1 MSPTRVLPTCI
12 LAAAAFA
19 AQADVK
25 LPTLFTEHMVLQ
37 QGKPLQFWGW
47 ADKDESVTVELNGVK
62 TTVSPGSTGR
72 WQATLPA
79 RKAGGPYKLE
89 FRARNT
95 IAYIDVMVG
104 EVWICSGQSNM
115 EWPLGSSFQ
124 AQKDIAASA
133 NPMIR
138 LFTVPKLKA
147 ESPVSDVKG
156 SWQVAGPDNVPG
168 FSAVGYYFGRDLQK
182 ARGVAIG
189 LIHTS
194 WGGSPAEV
202 WMREEVL
209 TSNPRYK
216 AEIMDTY
223 APQRERFEQALAAWT
238 KESAAAKAE
247 GKPFTKGRPNAGWR
261 PAELYNGMIAPL
273 IPYGIAGAIWY
284 QGESN
289 AGRAEQYR
297 SLYIDM
303 IRNWRADFGQGDFT
317 FLGVQLAPYDA
328 SRRRSLGDITA
339 TPVESN
345 WAELREAQSL
355 STTALPNV
363 GLAVITDVG
372 HKDDIHPTVKEP
384 VGARLALAARKI
396 AYKEAITASGPV
408 YKAMTSAGGKIELT
422 FDNVGSGLEF
432 QGGRGMGFAICG
444 EDRKW
449 VWADAELSGLI
460 GKTKVIVSS
469 PQVPNPVAVRY
480 GWSDFP
486 FVNLWNRNGLPAS
499 PFRTDDFPMI
509 TAPKK

>member
-1 MSPTRVLPTCI
+1 MSPTRILPTCI
-12 LAAAAFA
+12 LAAAALT
-19 AQADVK
+19 AQADIK

-37 QGKPLQFWGW
+37 QSKPLQFWGW
-47 ADKDESVTVELNGVK
+47 ADKDESVTVELNGVRA
-62 TTVSPGSTGR
+62 TVTPGLSGR

-79 RKAGGPYKLE
+79 TSAGGPYKLQ
-89 FRARNT
+89 FRGRNT
-95 IAYIDVMVG
+95 VTYSDVMVG

-115 EWPLGSSFQ
+115 EWPLSRSFQ
-124 AQKDIAASA
+124 PTNDILSSE

-147 ESPVSDVKG
+147 ETFASDVKS
-156 SWQVAGPDNVPG
+156 SWQLCGPATVTN

-216 AEIMDTY
+216 TEIFDAFTG
-223 APQRERFEQALAAWT
+223 QKERYQTALAAWE
-238 KESAAAKAE
+238 KDSATAKAE
-247 GKPFTKGRPNAGWR
+247 SKPFTRPRPNIGWR
-261 PAELYNGMIAPL
+261 PTELYNGMIAPL

-297 SLYIDM
+297 SLYVDM

-317 FLGVQLAPYDA
+317 FLGVQLAPFD
-328 SRRRSLGDITA
+328 SNRRRSIAEITA
-339 TPVESN
+339 TPGESA

-355 STTALPNV
+355 STTAIPNV

-372 HKDDIHPTVKEP
+372 DKDDIHPTKKEP

-396 AYKEAITASGPV
+396 AYKEAITHSGPT
-408 YKAMTSAGGKIELT
+408 YKAMKARGGKVELT
-422 FDNVGSGLEF
+422 FDNVGKGLEV
-432 QGGRGMGFAICG
+432 RGDKATGFAICG
-444 EDRKW
+444 ENRKW
-449 VWADAELSGLI
+449 FWADVQLAGGL
-460 GKTKVIVSS
+460 TKNRLIVSS
-469 PQVPNPVAVRY
+469 PQVPNPVAVRF
-480 GWSDFP
+480 GWSEYP
-486 FVNLWNRNGLPAS
+486 VVNLWNKDGLPAS

>member
-1 MSPTRVLPTCI
+1 MTLMRILPTCI
-12 LAAAAFA
+12 LAAAAFTA
-19 AQADVK
+19 RADVK
-25 LPTLFTEHMVLQ
+25 VPTLFTEHMVLQ

-62 TTVSPGSTGR
+62 TTVTPGSTGR

-95 IAYIDVMVG
+95 ISYSDVMVG

-115 EWPLGSSFQ
+115 EWPLSRSYQ
-124 AQKDIAASA
+124 PQKDITHAA

-147 ESPVSDVKG
+147 EAPVSDVKS
-156 SWQVAGPDNVPG
+156 SWQMCTPETVQS
-168 FSAVGYYFGRDLQK
+168 FSAVGYYFGRDLQA
-182 ARGVAIG
+182 ARGVAVG

-216 AEIMDTY
+216 AEIMDAY
-223 APQRERFEQALAAWT
+223 APQRERFQQALATWE

-247 GKPFTKGRPNAGWR
+247 GKAFAKPRPNAGWR
-261 PAELYNGMIAPL
+261 PTELYNGMIAPL

-297 SLYIDM
+297 SLYADM

-328 SRRRSLGDITA
+328 SRRRSLAEITA
-339 TPVESN
+339 APGESN
-345 WAELREAQSL
+345 WAELREAQNLATTSL
-355 STTALPNV
+355 TNV
-363 GLAVITDVG
+363 GIAVITDVG

-408 YKAMTSAGGKIELT
+408 YRDMTIKPGMIEIT
-422 FDNVGSGLEF
+422 FANVGKGLEF
-432 QGGRGMGFAICG
+432 RGGRGMGFAICG
-444 EDRKW
+444 DDRKW

-460 GKTKVIVSS
+460 AKTKVAVSS
-469 PQVPNPVAVRY
+469 PLVPNPVAVRY

-486 FVNLWNRNGLPAS
+486 FVNLWNKNGLPAS